1 MAETSKTE
9 QRAWYTGQVAAYK
22 KLFPDYEEYAATL
35 EKFLGAEV
43 GRIAPLAIV
52 QTRPKAVAS
61 FAEKILRKSGP
72 GRDPAHELTDL
83 CGGRVICRTPSEVE
97 AVCRLVEDRF
107 EVDVENSEMKGHV
120 DTGWRGRAAAAGGSP
135 MEFGYR
141 SIHYIVAFKDDAS
154 YGMRIPARVRGLW
167 AEVQVRTVAEHS
179 WADFGHDLSYKG
191 AFELPVRWQR
201 ELAIIAAGL
210 EDVDRAY
217 DRIEQALR
225 TYASSYGSYLSE
237 EEVREEV
244 EILETVRRYD
254 RRNAKLAAR
263 IGKLAMTIGD
273 WEKAVQVMSSHVDA
287 SSLDSAHQPLLRDLG
302 VALCKVHVANPN
314 GRDYAR
320 GQRYLKKA
328 VELSERK
335 DPDALASLAGTWK
348 RKNGWEGDQARELYR
363 EAFEADPSD
372 FYPLTNFLEF
382 EVRRARSTSVVAPM
396 APAMRAAIERCSAQA
411 EVGVNLPWVF
421 YGTGK
426 LRLLLGEPY
435 DAVRAY
441 AKAVQAS
448 PAGYMI
454 DGALESLAALAP
466 VKRELEGYE
475 WVRRLLLAGRSA
487 RFPTPAAKA
496 QVRRLSIGDFASD
509 RSVVIVVGGTH
520 ASVAARMKA
529 YRGLL
534 EHAFRDFA
542 GTIIC
547 GGTKA
552 GVSGLVGGLSRGS
565 RGRIRAVGYL
575 PRRDVPAAVDTRYE
589 IRETDG
595 AGFSPL
601 EPLQNWIDLIA
612 SGVDPKDVRV
622 LGINGGDI
630 AAVEYRIALAL
641 GASVGVVEQSGREA
655 SKLLADEQWVVAENL
670 APLPHD
676 EETVRAFVG
685 SGTSKLS
692 AADREAIARDIHER
706 HRADAAAEMST
717 DPFMRPWDE
726 LSGELKESSRQQ
738 ADHIEAKLR
747 DIGCSV
753 RPVTDRKIVLMSFT
767 DEEVERL
774 SEMEHGRWNAERL
787 TRGWRWGDE
796 KDTTRKISP
805 SLVPWSELPENVRD
819 YDRKTVRAIP
829 RYLEA
834 IGLEVR
840 RGR

>member
-1 MAETSKTE
+1 MAETTKKQQQE
-9 QRAWYTGQVAAYK
+9 WYRGQVAAYK
-22 KLFPDYEEYAATL
+22 KLFPAYEEYAATL
-35 EKFLGAEV
+35 EKFLKSEV

-61 FAEKILRKSGP
+61 FAEKILRKGGP

-83 CGGRVICRTPSEVE
+83 CGGRVICRTPGEVE
-97 AVCRLVEDRF
+97 AVCCLVEDHF

-120 DTGWRGRAAAAGGSP
+120 DTGWRGRAAAADGRP

-141 SIHYIVAFKDDAS
+141 SIHYIVAFKEGAS

-167 AEVQVRTVAEHS
+167 AEVQVRTMAEHS

-201 ELAIIAAGL
+201 ELAIIAAEL

-217 DRIEQALR
+217 DRIEHGLG

-237 EEVREEV
+237 EQVREEI

-254 RRNAKLAAR
+254 RSNAELAAR

-273 WEKAVQVMSSHVDA
+273 WERAVQVMARHVDA
-287 SSLDSAHQPLLRDLG
+287 NALDSAHQPLLRDLG
-302 VALCKVHVANPN
+302 VALCKQHAERPN

-320 GQRYLKKA
+320 GQRYLNKA
-328 VELSERK
+328 VELSGRK
-335 DPDALASLAGTWK
+335 DPDALASLAGTWR
-348 RKNGWEGDQARELYR
+348 RKKGWKGDEAHELYR
-363 EAFEADPSD
+363 EAFEVDPSD

-382 EVRRARSTSVVAPM
+382 EVRRAGSTSVVAPM
-396 APAMRAAIERCSAQA
+396 APSMRAAMERCRAQA

-421 YGTGK
+421 YGLGK
-426 LRLLLGEPY
+426 LHLLLGEPY

-454 DGALESLAALAP
+454 DGSLDGLEALTP
-466 VKRELEGYE
+466 VKGELDGYE

-496 QVRRLSIGDFASD
+496 RVRRLSVGDFEPD
-509 RSVVIVVGGTH
+509 RSVVIVVGGTDPR
-520 ASVAARMKA
+520 VAVRMRA

-534 EHAFRDFA
+534 DRAFRDFT

-552 GVSGLVGGLSRGS
+552 GVSGLVGGLSSKS
-565 RGRIRAVGYL
+565 RGRIRAVGYV
-575 PRRDVPAAVDTRYE
+575 PSREVPAAVDTRYE

-595 AGFSPL
+595 AGFTPL

-622 LGINGGDI
+622 LGINGGNI

-655 SKLLADEQWVVAENL
+655 SRLLADEQWVVADNL

-676 EETVRAFVG
+676 DETVRAFVG
-685 SGTSKLS
+685 CGAPSLS
-692 AADREAIARDIHER
+692 ATDREAIARDIHER
-706 HRADAAAEMST
+706 HRADVAAEMST
-717 DPFMRPWDE
+717 DPFMRPWDD
-726 LSGELKESSRQQ
+726 LSEELKKSSRHQ
-738 ADHIEAKLR
+738 ADHINAKLR
-747 DIGCSV
+747 DVGCSV
-753 RPVTDRKIVLMSFT
+753 HPVTDRKIVLMTFT

-774 SEMEHGRWNAERL
+774 AEMEHGRWNAERL
-787 TRGWRWGDE
+787 TSGWRWGED
-796 KDTTRKISP
+796 KDSARRISP
-805 SLVPWSELPENVRD
+805 FLVPWSELPEKVRE
-819 YDRKTVRAIP
+819 YDRKAVRAIP
-829 RYLEA
+829 RHLEA